1 MNENRHSKSAPTL
14 ALRRLAVKALGFS
27 GADIERLV
35 REARSRVRREGR
47 ALAFTDLEAMLDGTR
62 PKVSVALRQ
71 RTAVHEAGHAVVRHA
86 LGIGRIT
93 CITIAAKGSMGG
105 YVEGE
110 EDVVHVETEDRLMA
124 RLAIMLGGRA
134 AERVMFGTASAGA
147 GGSNDSDLAQATR
160 LAIAM
165 ETALGFGGRLPL
177 LHQRIDADMLLS
189 GLAAGTAKRVHRRM
203 RRAERRAMKLIGRH
217 RQAVID
223 LTAQLLEA
231 ETLQGDELRALLTQ
245 R

>member
-1 MNENRHSKSAPTL
+1 MNENRHSMSDPTL
-14 ALRRLAVKALGFS
+14 ALRRLAVKAIGFS

-47 ALAFTDLEAMLDGTR
+47 DLAFGDLETMLDRAR
-62 PKVSVALRQ
+62 PKVSDALRQ
-71 RTAVHEAGHAVVRHA
+71 RTAIHEAGHAVVRQA

-93 CITIAAKGSMGG
+93 CITIAATGSTGG

-110 EDVVHVETEDRLMA
+110 EDVVHVETEARLMA
-124 RLAIMLGGRA
+124 RLTIMLGGRA
-134 AERVMFGTASAGA
+134 AERVVFGTASAGA

-189 GLAAGTAKRVHRRM
+189 GLAAGTARRVHRRL
-203 RRAERRAMKLIGRH
+203 RRAERRAMKLIGRN
-217 RQAVID
+217 RQVVID
-223 LTAQLLEA
+223 LAGRLLQA
-231 ETLQGDELRALLTQ
+231 ETLQGEELRALLPE